1 MSKERLYTND
11 LSLAMFT
18 KLFLAT
24 MAFLQTSVNSSSPN
38 KLPNSSD
45 SSTWEQLVSYR
56 HLTGNLRTSLI
67 SLPKSVNWIYLSS
80 KIFLFKV
87 GWTTGIITVVGHPA
101 LIEPGVVGAA
111 ECVCLVP
118 AKPPLDPSARSC
130 ICLHPH
136 LICSQHRDTGAPSWS
151 PQLWPRSPPG
161 PAGCLTSS
169 ARGLK
174 ERLSTYRPLCS
185 YIFRFRQ
192 RSVKYNLSFNVKLK
206 SSLPRNATVI
216 PF

>member
-11 LSLAMFT
+11 LSLTMFT

-38 KLPNSSD
+38 KLPNFSD

-56 HLTGNLRTSLI
+56 HLTGNLRTYI
-67 SLPKSVNWIYLSS
+67 SAKVCELDILVFQEISVQGRMDHRDHYSGWAPCTHWAWRSWCSWMCMLSTCKAPNWSISS
-80 KIFLFKV
+80 VSILTQFTANIGTLEL
-87 GWTTGIITVVGHPA
+87 H
-101 LIEPGVVGAA
+101 PGVHNCDLGRHQVLQVAWLLLL
-111 ECVCLVP
+111 EV
-118 AKPPLDPSARSC
+118 
-130 ICLHPH
+130 
-136 LICSQHRDTGAPSWS
+136 
-151 PQLWPRSPPG
+151 
-161 PAGCLTSS
+161 
-169 ARGLK
+169 LK
-174 ERLSTYRPLCS
+174 KDFPPLCS

-206 SSLPRNATVI
+206 IRLPRNATVI